1 MKKALLTGVAA
12 LFLAT
17 GTAYAGELN
26 YRPQYDT
33 RPWEA
38 EPPLA
43 DVAESD
49 EVLAERCM
57 NGATF
62 WCDALDE
69 RIDKK
74 KAAKRY
80 KLTAKDLAGWA
91 KWCGPKNERCDPT
104 DAEDNNWGPPPKTQA
119 EADRILGPRP
129 VEIPKQYR
137 GAWCETKWSTIYKR
151 CSAADFE
158 ITRTYWTTVE
168 STCTVLAIHKSKYG
182 GHRLVAK
189 CEADEGSRDMPK
201 RAEARWWL
209 GTNNTRLQAIIKNT
223 EYD

>member
-62 WCDALDE
+62 WCEALDE

-74 KAAKRY
+74 KAAK
-80 KLTAKDLAGWA
+80 AIQID
-91 KWCGPKNERCDPT
+91 C
-104 DAEDNNWGPPPKTQA
+104 Q
-119 EADRILGPRP
+119 GPRRLGKVVRP
-129 VEIPKQYR
+129 QE
-137 GAWCETKWSTIYKR
+137 
-151 CSAADFE
+151 
-158 ITRTYWTTVE
+158 RTM
-168 STCTVLAIHKSKYG
+168 
-182 GHRLVAK
+182 RPN
-189 CEADEGSRDMPK
+189 R
-201 RAEARWWL
+201 R
-209 GTNNTRLQAIIKNT
+209 
-223 EYD
+223 